1 MTEIKK
7 DILKRYTSGN
17 CTVNDERYVTRLFN
31 DDKAEDELKSVMEK
45 DWESSSNEH
54 ANHNLTHVLK
64 AIHEQI
70 RPIQK
75 TSKMVR
81 LYKVYARIA
90 AILLLPLA
98 ILFVVKNL
106 NSDYER
112 SNQTL
117 TTIQAMHGT
126 KVAFTLP
133 DGTKGWLKGGSEL
146 SYQTLFKQRH
156 VNLSGEAYFDVAHDK
171 AHPFEVIGSASK
183 IVVLGT
189 RFTADMW
196 PDNST
201 TEVVLESGKVKFVP
215 NNSEPTILNPGER
228 LLYQRMSNHVLVE
241 AVETEVVNSWVKG
254 LLVFRGDNLKQVA
267 DKLGEWYN
275 VEVVLEGDYPKDYMF
290 RATFKNES
298 IEEVLKLMALTAPI
312 DYQITESKQNKPR
325 GGKKIKVT
333 LIINNNE

>member
-7 DILKRYTSGN
+7 DILKRYTSCN
-17 CTVNDERYVTRLFN
+17 CTVKDERYVTRLFN
-31 DDKAEDELKSVMEK
+31 DDKAEVELKSVLEE

-54 ANHNLTHVLK
+54 SNHSLTHVLK

-70 RPIQK
+70 RPVEK
-75 TSKMVR
+75 AGKMVR
-81 LYKVYARIA
+81 LYKVYARVA

-98 ILFVVKNL
+98 ILFVVRNL
-106 NSDYER
+106 NSDYVK
-112 SNQTL
+112 STQTL

-156 VNLSGEAYFDVAHDK
+156 VSLSGEAYFDVAHDK
-171 AHPFEVIGSASK
+171 EHPFEVIGSASK

-215 NNSEPTILNPGER
+215 NNSQPTTLNPGER
-228 LLYQRMSNHVLVE
+228 LLYQKVSRRVM
-241 AVETEVVNSWVKG
+241 VETIEPEIIQDWVDG
-254 LLVFRGDNLKQVA
+254 VLVFRGDNLKKVA
-267 DKLGEWYN
+267 EKLSEWYH
-275 VEVVLEGDYPKDYMF
+275 VDVVLQGECPEDYLF
-290 RATFKNES
+290 RATFKDES
-298 IEEVLKLMALTAPI
+298 IEEVLKLMKLTAPI
-312 DYQITESKQNKPR
+312 NYQITEPKQKKLNGRNKM
-325 GGKKIKVT
+325 KVT
-333 LIINNNE
+333 LTVNKQ